1 MFKIKVIKEI
11 PFKVVVYG
19 YSKINTLMTTVKDS
33 TKLVVDR
40 LISYIRE
47 NVKII
52 DTTKII
58 IEKVKL
64 ITNPRLTIDTKQFII
79 ETHLSSKE
87 KISGN
92 VITGDIIIDNII
104 RSKEKIG
111 ANVIETLKII
121 ADPRVGYFKKLYEF
135 DNLTLAELDILTVEE
150 MDYILMLMANNNEEV
165 VM

>member
-19 YSKINTLMTTVKDS
+19 YSKINTLIATVKDS

-47 NVKII
+47 NIKIVS
-52 DTTKII
+52 TTKII

-64 ITNPRLTIDTKQFII
+64 ITNPRLTINTKQFLIQV
-79 ETHLSSKE
+79 HLSSKE

-111 ANVIETLKII
+111 VNVIETLKII
-121 ADPRVGYFKKLYEF
+121 ADPRVGYFKSYTSL
-135 DNLTLAELDILTVEE
+135 I
-150 MDYILMLMANNNEEV
+150 I
-165 VM
+165 